1 MAEGAMNFLQRELNK
16 RMPLIAKLLAVGLI
30 LMLILFFLQWYLIT
44 ELFSFAA
51 DLMEDQLIQQAPD
64 GVETSEITATFVH
77 VRQVMK
83 GMPWSYLRG
92 KIRLKKVKL
101 AADYALKANEDQ
113 VWTSDEVNTLME
125 MMNAAVGFKR
135 EEK

>member
-1 MAEGAMNFLQRELNK
+1 
-16 RMPLIAKLLAVGLI
+16 
-30 LMLILFFLQWYLIT
+30 
-44 ELFSFAA
+44 
-51 DLMEDQLIQQAPD
+51 
-64 GVETSEITATFVH
+64 
-77 VRQVMK
+77 MK